1 MEKISW
7 TDRVRN
13 KDVLVRVREKQNILH
28 TIKGKKIVL
37 VAFWIGSALRK
48 KVVKDIWKRRE
59 GEEEDVIS
67 YSVTWRNEKILEI
80 ERGSTRSRS
89 VENSLW
95 KSLWTCRKTDYVVDT
110 GGVLRCDT
118 MRFVHGYQ
126 LFGRTFCL
134 SLHIKFT
141 LQIFPKHC
149 ELFVRLHG
157 FAS

>member
-1 MEKISW
+1 LCGAETWTFWKVDQKYLESFEMCYWRRMEKISW

-13 KDVLVRVREKQNILH
+13 KDVLVTVREKQNILH

-67 YSVTWRNEKILEI
+67 YSVTWGNEKILEI

-89 VENSLW
+89 V
-95 KSLWTCRKTDYVVDT
+95 
-110 GGVLRCDT
+110 
-118 MRFVHGYQ
+118 
-126 LFGRTFCL
+126 
-134 SLHIKFT
+134 
-141 LQIFPKHC
+141 
-149 ELFVRLHG
+149 
-157 FAS
+157 